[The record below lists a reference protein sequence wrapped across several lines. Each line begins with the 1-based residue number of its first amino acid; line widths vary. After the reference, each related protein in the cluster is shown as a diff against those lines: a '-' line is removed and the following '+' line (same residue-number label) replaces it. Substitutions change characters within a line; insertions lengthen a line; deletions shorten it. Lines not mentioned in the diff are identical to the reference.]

1 MKRKQVPE
9 AKVVRARELL
19 RPFTKASFLQKLKE
33 KMAEIDALQKMSH
46 GNESFQLWRN
56 SAETL
61 LVHALGDEV
70 AQTEEFKKISYWPPL
85 IVSGMAESVYQES
98 YASGLQRART
108 ALQSIYDEVKE
119 YFDDQNIE
127 QKQVVERQT
136 LPLGKEVFVVHG
148 HDNEMLLK
156 VKEFLTKSG
165 LHPIVLREQPN
176 EGRTIIEKFENEAA
190 STGFAVVLLTPDD
203 VGRDVNEANGENP
216 RARQNVVFEMGYFIG
231 KFGRRKVAAICDPSV
246 ERPGDVAGVVYID
259 STSGNDWK
267 IALMKELRAAGYD
280 VDPSALLA

>member
-1 MKRKQVPE
+1 MKRKQVQE
-9 AKVVRARELL
+9 VKVVRARELL
-19 RPFTKASFLQKLKE
+19 RPFTKASFLQKLQE
-33 KMAEIDALQKMSH
+33 KMTEIDALQKMSY

-70 AQTEEFKKISYWPPL
+70 AQTVEFKTISYWPPL

-98 YASGLQRART
+98 YESGLQRART
-108 ALQSIYDEVKE
+108 ALQSIYDEVQE

-127 QKQVVERQT
+127 QKQAVERQT
-136 LPLGKEVFVVHG
+136 LPLGKEVFIVHG

-203 VGRDVNEANGENP
+203 VGRDVNEVNGENP

-231 KFGRRKVAAICDPSV
+231 KFGRRKVAVICDPSV

-259 STSGNDWK
+259 NTSGNDWK
-267 IALMKELRAAGYD
+267 IDLMKELRAAGYD